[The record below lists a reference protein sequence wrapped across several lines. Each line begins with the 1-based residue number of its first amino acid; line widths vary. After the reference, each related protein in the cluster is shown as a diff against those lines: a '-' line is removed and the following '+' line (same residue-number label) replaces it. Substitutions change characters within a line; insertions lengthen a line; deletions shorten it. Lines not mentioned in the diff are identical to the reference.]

1 MPVNLLVAGHPSPC
15 ESQPLRRSEGRENR
29 ELPER
34 EGVTVAA
41 TLAQEPWTPESA
53 FPPKS
58 PVASGLAPKL
68 RTMSLFFMRVSG
80 IV

>member
-1 MPVNLLVAGHPSPC
+1 MKMILV
-15 ESQPLRRSEGRENR
+15 
-29 ELPER
+29 
-34 EGVTVAA
+34 VMAA
-41 TLAQEPWTPESA
+41 PLAQGPWTPESA